1 MFHDPLRRTKL
12 SPKLFYQIELTLT
25 SDEGNRVDHA
35 VDVHLTHLKHPL
47 LDVLLIGFIQSLA
60 SMQERKPFLQ
70 SQSLALSMLMKS
82 VVDIVQ
88 IPCFP

>member
-12 SPKLFYQIELTLT
+12 SLKLFYQIELTLT
-25 SDEGNRVDHA
+25 SYECNRVEYT
-35 VDVHLTHLKHPL
+35 VDVHLTHPKQPL
-47 LDVLLIGFIQSLA
+47 FTILLIRFIQSLA

>member
-35 VDVHLTHLKHPL
+35 VDVHLTHLKQP
-47 LDVLLIGFIQSLA
+47 LIGFIQSLA